1 MNRRETIPVFV
12 VSLLL
17 LAYALLVLLEPGSW
31 LIGLIFFLSPL
42 LVIWLVCNVIRF
54 GEYRG
59 RELRGNEEWGYTD
72 REFSKPAQE

>member
-31 LIGLIFFLSPL
+31 LIGLIFLLSPV

-54 GEYRG
+54 GEYQG